1 LEIEKVF
8 DFMEKIQIQ
17 DKKSKSVGSE
27 LIIPIVALFFT
38 IYYFFTILDAPWT
51 AQVAAFIVGALL
63 IIFVIAFI
71 VRSIKLIKTGGG
83 SLGFEDLIAPKNL
96 VSKRLRILGLT
107 FAFIFTVPY
116 LGFTITTF
124 LFLSVAMM
132 VLSNFQNKRFIILLS
147 AGLSLGGYLL
157 FILAFE
163 TRFPAGPFES
173 FMKGLF

>member
-1 LEIEKVF
+1 
-8 DFMEKIQIQ
+8 MEKIQIQ

-107 FAFIFTVPY
+107 FVFIFTVPY

-132 VLSNFQNKRFIILLS
+132 VLSNFHNKLFIVLLS

-163 TRFPAGPFES
+163 TRFPAGPFET

>member
-1 LEIEKVF
+1 
-8 DFMEKIQIQ
+8 MEKIQIQ

-27 LIIPIVALFFT
+27 LIIPIVAFFFT
-38 IYYFFTILDAPWT
+38 IYYFFTILNAPWT
-51 AQVAAFIVGALL
+51 AQVAAFIVGSLL

-71 VRSIKLIKTGGG
+71 VRSTKIIKTGGG
-83 SLGFEDLIAPKNL
+83 SLSFEDLIAPKNL
-96 VSKRLRILGLT
+96 VSKRLQILGLT
-107 FAFIFTVPY
+107 IAFIFTVPY

-173 FMKGLF
+173 LMKGLF

>member
-1 LEIEKVF
+1 MKKVS
-8 DFMEKIQIQ
+8 DFMKKIQIQ
-17 DKKSKSVGSE
+17 DTKSKSIGSE
-27 LIIPIVALFFT
+27 LIIPIVAFLFT
-38 IYYFFTILDAPWT
+38 VYYFFTIIDAPWT

-71 VRSIKLIKTGGG
+71 VRSIKLIKSEGG
-83 SLGFEDLIAPKNL
+83 SLSFEDLIIPKNL

-107 FAFIFTVPY
+107 IAFIFTVPY

-147 AGLSLGGYLL
+147 AALSLGGYLL

-163 TRFPAGPFES
+163 TRFPAGPFET
-173 FMKGLF
+173 FMKGFF